1 LKELRSNVKSN
12 VDSSNV
18 ISESSFSSSATK
30 SRIHNNNHPSSS
42 TDNVRTCNGKNV
54 AVSQLRWGRHGDID
68 SIPKKWFSR
77 FSINSTFFAK
87 DGNEIDTTMAQ
98 HIDDRRDDNDDDFI
112 GLDVIM
118 GSDIIYTEEV
128 LEPLFDTVVQLM
140 MISSSNKEED
150 GEKELSPS
158 SLFLLAYT
166 RRNVSIDLVLECA
179 KRHNLSWIL
188 ESSPSLFGKKKEEEE
203 SKKEGVFVFFI
214 KREKEKL

>member
-1 LKELRSNVKSN
+1 
-12 VDSSNV
+12 
-18 ISESSFSSSATK
+18 
-30 SRIHNNNHPSSS
+30 
-42 TDNVRTCNGKNV
+42 
-54 AVSQLRWGRHGDID
+54 
-68 SIPKKWFSR
+68 
-77 FSINSTFFAK
+77 
-87 DGNEIDTTMAQ
+87 MAQ

-188 ESSPSLFGKKKEEEE
+188 ESSPSLFGKKKKKEEEE